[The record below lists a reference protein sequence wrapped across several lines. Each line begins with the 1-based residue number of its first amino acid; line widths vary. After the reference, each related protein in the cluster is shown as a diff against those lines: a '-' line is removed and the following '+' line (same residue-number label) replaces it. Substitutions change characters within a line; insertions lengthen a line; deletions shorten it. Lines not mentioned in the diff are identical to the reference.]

1 MNPRWRTMEQTS
13 VLFTKGPW
21 SLSDSTVR
29 TVSVHWVLLFSYYFT
44 TPAAGPGASGA
55 THKALTSRAERLSTE
70 CFRRTAASQLR
81 CSTSTS
87 SSRVAVKRCLAALES
102 WRSALELIGP
112 VSLAVAWR
120 GGGDWDSVHSGCRS
134 EVCCTITNSLR
145 DPWRC
150 TDRSYCSRN
159 MVMEAAQLLK
169 YWRFSLFQG
178 AFPHAFIKRY
188 VAKNVASCDVRDHV
202 INRRQLKMAHSDWME
217 DKTKYFCL
225 FWQQ

>member
-120 GGGDWDSVHSGCRS
+120 GGGTETLSTQDAAVRFVALSQTACVTPGDAPTVVTAVGTWWWKQHNFSNTGGFHSFKG
-134 EVCCTITNSLR
+134 
-145 DPWRC
+145 
-150 TDRSYCSRN
+150 
-159 MVMEAAQLLK
+159 
-169 YWRFSLFQG
+169 LF
-178 AFPHAFIKRY
+178 H
-188 VAKNVASCDVRDHV
+188 
-202 INRRQLKMAHSDWME
+202 MHS
-217 DKTKYFCL
+217 
-225 FWQQ
+225 